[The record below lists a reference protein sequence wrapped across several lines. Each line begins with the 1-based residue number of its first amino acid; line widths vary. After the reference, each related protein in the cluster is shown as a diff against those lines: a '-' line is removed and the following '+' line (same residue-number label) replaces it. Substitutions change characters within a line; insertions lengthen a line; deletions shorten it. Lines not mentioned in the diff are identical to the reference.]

1 MTKYGIFIDTSYRM
15 ILCNPEG
22 YALRPATKEEEDKY
36 ETGFLGYYV
45 ELSDEEF
52 ERGTAEAKKRYPD
65 W

>member
-15 ILCNPEG
+15 ILCSPEG
-22 YALRPATKEEEDKY
+22 CVLRPATKEEEEKY
-36 ETGFLGYYV
+36 KPAFLGYYI

-52 ERGTAEAKKRYPD
+52 KRGTTEIKERYPD